1 MRSDLGGDEVT
12 EKARAFAELVSSW
25 PRLSASAKNELD
37 RRGYTAIEGL
47 VPPQQIAELKGL
59 FEERIEEEALLAGI
73 EPGCLRLSNCVNK
86 GENFLRAIFYTP
98 VLGAAA
104 AIIRRPFK
112 LHGYNARNPLL
123 RGGGQALHRDIDTGP
138 QLEGR
143 TTNGSSDLINALWI
157 LDDFTESNGPTR
169 VIPGSHLHSRDI
181 HQEMADP
188 MQRHPEE
195 ELLIAP
201 AGTIVI
207 INGALWHSGTENIS
221 GAPRRALHISFV
233 ERHFPQQVEQRTH
246 IENRTF
252 LALSAVE
259 RFLLDVEAYQWVGI
273 NDLQVRLKAEA

>member
-1 MRSDLGGDEVT
+1 
-12 EKARAFAELVSSW
+12 FH
-25 PRLSASAKNELD
+25 
-37 RRGYTAIEGL
+37 
-47 VPPQQIAELKGL
+47 
-59 FEERIEEEALLAGI
+59 
-73 EPGCLRLSNCVNK
+73 
-86 GENFLRAIFYTP
+86 TP

-143 TTNGSSDLINALWI
+143 TTNGSSDLINALWM

-169 VIPGSHLHSRDI
+169 VVPGSHLHSRDI
-181 HQEMADP
+181 HQEMVDP
-188 MQRHPEE
+188 MLRHPEE

-207 INGALWHSGTENIS
+207 INGALWHSGTVNIS
-221 GAPRRALHISFV
+221 GEPRRALHISFV

-246 IENRTF
+246 IEKGTPQA
-252 LALSAVE
+252 LASVE
-259 RFLLDVEAYQWVGI
+259 RFLLDVEKCEWAGHQ
-273 NDLQVRLKAEA
+273 